1 MRYALPP
8 AVLTVALL
16 LAPAPVATGL
26 FGHDGPS
33 REPTPVSGSAAASAD
48 PSPTAGAE
56 SAAFG
61 VAVAD
66 SSLRPRRAP
75 ASRRYTDPRIPFDVR
90 VAGERV
96 AHRLATAVTVPGGR
110 VRIRVPKGR
119 EGVRLRHQSG
129 AVEPDGTD
137 AWVWTA
143 PESPGIYAARVER
156 SDGAAVDLTLVSA
169 HPASHVEGGVL
180 HGYRI
185 GAYVSEPLRGLDAYR
200 PPAAFVEVRSEDR
213 DVLVSPHF
221 TLGQFLC
228 KQPGEPRFIAL
239 SGPLVRKLEAVLAA
253 VNAEGPELATLEV
266 MSGFRTPAYNRA
278 IGNTTVYS
286 RHLWGD
292 AADIFVDRD
301 GDGEMDD
308 LNGDG
313 RSSVADARVL
323 SALVERVETA
333 EAGLR
338 PGGMGVYRRNAVHG
352 PFVHVDAR
360 GYRARW

>member
-1 MRYALPP
+1 MRNAILSL
-8 AVLTVALL
+8 VVGVAL
-16 LAPAPVATGL
+16 LAPASVATELPVRG
-26 FGHDGPS
+26 DAPV
-33 REPTPVSGSAAASAD
+33 EATPASASDDAASAA
-48 PSPTAGAE
+48 P
-56 SAAFG
+56 FG
-61 VAVAD
+61 VAAAD
-66 SSLRPRRAP
+66 SALRPRRAP
-75 ASRRYTDPRIPFDVR
+75 ERRRFTDARAPFHLR
-90 VAGERV
+90 LAGERV

-110 VRIRVPKGR
+110 VRIRVPG
-119 EGVRLRHQSG
+119 GLADVRLRHQTG
-129 AVEPDGTD
+129 AVEAEGED
-137 AWVWTA
+137 AWRWTA
-143 PESPGIYAARVER
+143 PVKPGIYAARVER
-156 SDGAAVDLTLVSA
+156 AGGAAIDLTLVVA
-169 HPASHVEGGVL
+169 HPASHVEGGTL

-185 GAYVSEPLRGLDAYR
+185 GSYVPEPLRGLDAYR
-200 PPAAFVEVRSEDR
+200 PPTAFVEVRSEDR

-228 KQPGEPRFIAL
+228 KQPGEPRFIAF
-239 SGPLVRKLEAVLAA
+239 SGPLVHKLEAILAA
-253 VNAEGPELATLEV
+253 VNAQGPEAATLEV

-301 GDGEMDD
+301 ADGEMDD

-313 RSSVADARVL
+313 RSTVADARKL
-323 SALVERVETA
+323 SALVERVEGSH
-333 EAGLR
+333 GLR

>member
-1 MRYALPP
+1 MRNL
-8 AVLTVALL
+8 LVALL
-16 LAPAPVATGL
+16 VGTALLGPASGATGRDASS
-26 FGHDGPS
+26 GVAGTGPHG
-33 REPTPVSGSAAASAD
+33 PAVPL
-48 PSPTAGAE
+48 
-56 SAAFG
+56 G

-66 SSLRPRRAP
+66 STLRPLRAP
-75 ASRRYTDPRIPFDVR
+75 ERRRFTDARPPFDLR
-90 VAGERV
+90 LAGGRV
-96 AHRLATAVTVPGGR
+96 AHRVAAAVTVPGGR
-110 VRIRVPKGR
+110 VRIRVPGGR
-119 EGVRLRHQSG
+119 ERVRFRHQAG
-129 AVEPDGTD
+129 AAEAEGAD
-137 AWVWTA
+137 AWWWTA
-143 PESPGIYAARVER
+143 PGSPGIYAGRVER
-156 SDGAAVDLTLVSA
+156 ADGTAVDLTFVAA
-169 HPASHVEGGVL
+169 HPASHVEDGVL

-228 KQPGEPRFIAL
+228 KQPGEPRFIAF
-239 SGPLVRKLEAVLAA
+239 SGPLVRKLEAILAA
-253 VNAEGPELATLEV
+253 VNAEGRELATLEV

-278 IGNTTVYS
+278 IGNATVYS

-308 LNGDG
+308 LDGDG
-313 RSSVADARVL
+313 RSTVADARIL
-323 SALVERVETA
+323 SALVERVEMA
-333 EAGLR
+333 DAGLR
-338 PGGMGVYRRNAVHG
+338 PGGMGVYRRNAVRG